1 MAFEF
6 EHGRTMGVTP
16 PPACIVLYDFNVGRL
31 PSTVICL
38 HCSSDTT
45 LIFFFWNEAAEVER

>member
-6 EHGRTMGVTP
+6 EHGRTMGVAP

-31 PSTVICL
+31 PSTVIYL
-38 HCSSDTT
+38 HDTT
-45 LIFFFWNEAAEVER
+45 LIFFFWNEDAEVEL